1 MRAIC
6 NTETFSR
13 RLQLVSRGVSA
24 RSTIQLLGGILVEA
38 GGEALKLSATDM
50 EISIQTSSPAEV
62 EGEGRVVIPARIFN
76 DIVRSLPGGS
86 FSLEH
91 DASEGT
97 VRLVAGEN
105 EYRIR
110 AYAADDY
117 PQLPVFP
124 EEGTFRM
131 SGESLVE
138 TVEKVSRS
146 YSRDETRPVLTGI
159 LISFEDSRV
168 RMVTTDSYRLSI
180 KETEL
185 ATTAFEG
192 TREAIIPARAMQE
205 VSRIFGS
212 EGEEDVEVS
221 LSENQALFKVG
232 DVIFG
237 TRLIDGNFPEYRRLL
252 PSDFER
258 EIAIPRE
265 ELIGTLRRVNLF
277 AARQTP
283 PVPVSL
289 SFSEGSVEV
298 IVRNGE
304 VGDAH
309 ERLSASSEDDFLI
322 SFNPSYLLD
331 GVSAIDSEK
340 VVFKLN
346 EPLKPGLIVPEENG
360 NGEEPDFLYLIMP
373 MQGPAGTTLGQA
385 LKVASLVGS
394 GGEAKVLIQ
403 AGEILVNGE
412 VETRRGRKLEEGDVV
427 EVGEERLEVR

>member
-1 MRAIC
+1 MRAVC
-6 NTETFSR
+6 NTETFGR
-13 RLQLVSRGVSA
+13 KLQLVSRGVSA
-24 RSTIQLLGGILVEA
+24 RSTIQLLGGILL
-38 GGEALKLSATDM
+38 GGRGEALEISATDM
-50 EISIQTSSPAEV
+50 EISIQTSSVAEV

-91 DASEGT
+91 DDSEGT

-105 EYRIR
+105 EYRFR
-110 AYAADDY
+110 TYAADDY

-131 SGESLVE
+131 LGESLVE

-185 ATTAFEG
+185 ATAPFDG
-192 TREAIIPARAMQE
+192 SREAIIPARAMQE
-205 VSRIFGS
+205 VSRIFSGS
-212 EGEEDVEVS
+212 DEESIEVS
-221 LSENQALFKVG
+221 LSENQALFRIG
-232 DVIFG
+232 DVVFG

-258 EIAIPRE
+258 EIAISRE
-265 ELIGTLRRVNLF
+265 DLMGTLRRVNLF

-298 IVRNGE
+298 IVKNGD
-304 VGDAH
+304 VGEAH
-309 ERLSASSEDDFLI
+309 ERLPANSEDDFLI
-322 SFNPSYLLD
+322 SFNPGYLLD
-331 GVSAIDSEK
+331 GVSAIDTEK

-346 EPLKPGLIVPEENG
+346 EALKPGLIVPGVNG
-360 NGEEPDFLYLIMP
+360 EEEPDFLYLIMP
-373 MQGPAGTTLGQA
+373 MRDPSQG
-385 LKVASLVGS
+385 
-394 GGEAKVLIQ
+394 
-403 AGEILVNGE
+403 
-412 VETRRGRKLEEGDVV
+412 
-427 EVGEERLEVR
+427 

>member
-6 NTETFSR
+6 NTESFSK

-24 RSTIQLLGGILVEA
+24 RSTIQLLGGILLEA
-38 GGEALKLSATDM
+38 GGEALKLSSTDM

-62 EGEGRVVIPARIFN
+62 EGGGRVVIPARIFN

-91 DASEGT
+91 DDSEGT

-105 EYRIR
+105 EYRFR
-110 AYAADDY
+110 TYAADDY

-131 SGESLVE
+131 SGDSLVE

-168 RMVTTDSYRLSI
+168 KMVTTDSYRLSI

-185 ATTAFEG
+185 ATTSFEG
-192 TREAIIPARAMQE
+192 SREAIIPARAMQE

-221 LSENQALFKVG
+221 LSENQALFRIG
-232 DVIFG
+232 DVVFG
-237 TRLIDGNFPEYRRLL
+237 TRLIDGNFPEYKRLL
-252 PSDFER
+252 PTTFER

-265 ELIGTLRRVNLF
+265 ELIETLRRVKLF
-277 AARQTP
+277 AAPPTP
-283 PVPVSL
+283 PGPGGP
-289 SFSEGSVEV
+289 SF
-298 IVRNGE
+298 
-304 VGDAH
+304 
-309 ERLSASSEDDFLI
+309 L
-322 SFNPSYLLD
+322 
-331 GVSAIDSEK
+331 
-340 VVFKLN
+340 
-346 EPLKPGLIVPEENG
+346 
-360 NGEEPDFLYLIMP
+360 
-373 MQGPAGTTLGQA
+373 
-385 LKVASLVGS
+385 
-394 GGEAKVLIQ
+394 
-403 AGEILVNGE
+403 
-412 VETRRGRKLEEGDVV
+412 
-427 EVGEERLEVR
+427 

>member
-1 MRAIC
+1 MRANC
-6 NTETFSR
+6 NTETFSKK
-13 RLQLVSRGVSA
+13 LQLVSRGVSA
-24 RSTIQLLGGILVEA
+24 RSTIQLLGGILLEA
-38 GGEALKLSATDM
+38 GGEGLKLSATDM

-86 FSLEH
+86 FTLEH
-91 DASEGT
+91 DKSEGT
-97 VRLVAGEN
+97 VRLAAGEN
-105 EYRIR
+105 EYSIR

-124 EEGTFRM
+124 GEGTFRM
-131 SGESLVE
+131 PGDSLVE

-185 ATTAFEG
+185 ATTPFEG
-192 TREAIIPARAMQE
+192 LREAIIPARAMQE

-212 EGEEDVEVS
+212 EGENDVEVA
-221 LSENQALFKVG
+221 LSENQALFKIGGV
-232 DVIFG
+232 VFG

-252 PSDFER
+252 PSAFER
-258 EIAIPRE
+258 EISVKRE
-265 ELIGTLRRVNLF
+265 DLIGTLRRVNLF

-298 IVRNGE
+298 IVHNGE

-309 ERLSASSEDDFLI
+309 ERLSASSEDEFLI

-331 GVSAIDSEK
+331 GVSAIDSEN

-346 EPLKPGLIVPEENG
+346 EPLKPGLIVPEA

-373 MQGPAGTTLGQA
+373 MRDP
-385 LKVASLVGS
+385 SRS
-394 GGEAKVLIQ
+394 
-403 AGEILVNGE
+403 
-412 VETRRGRKLEEGDVV
+412 
-427 EVGEERLEVR
+427 

>member
-38 GGEALKLSATDM
+38 GGDVLKLSATDM

-110 AYAADDY
+110 TYAADDY
-117 PQLPVFP
+117 PQLPDFP

-131 SGESLVE
+131 SGDSLVE

-168 RMVTTDSYRLSI
+168 KMVTTDSYRLSI

-192 TREAIIPARAMQE
+192 SREAIIPARAMQE

-221 LSENQALFKVG
+221 LSENQALFRIG
-232 DVIFG
+232 DVVFG

-289 SFSEGSVEV
+289 SFSEGAVEV

-309 ERLSASSEDDFLI
+309 ERLSASSEDEFLI
-322 SFNPSYLLD
+322 SFNPNYLLD

-346 EPLKPGLIVPEENG
+346 EPLKPGLIVPDENG

-373 MQGPAGTTLGQA
+373 MRDP
-385 LKVASLVGS
+385 SR
-394 GGEAKVLIQ
+394 
-403 AGEILVNGE
+403 N
-412 VETRRGRKLEEGDVV
+412 
-427 EVGEERLEVR
+427 

>member
-1 MRAIC
+1 MRAVC
-6 NTETFSR
+6 NTETFGKK
-13 RLQLVSRGVSA
+13 LALVSRGVSA
-24 RSTIQLLGGILVEA
+24 RSTIQLLGGVLLEA
-38 GGEALKLSATDM
+38 EGEALKLSATDM

-76 DIVRSLPGGS
+76 DIVRSLPGGR
-86 FSLEH
+86 FTLEH
-91 DASEGT
+91 DGSEGT
-97 VRLVAGEN
+97 VRLAAGEN

-110 AYAADDY
+110 TYAADDY
-117 PQLPVFP
+117 PQLPVFA
-124 EEGTFRM
+124 EEGTFTM
-131 SGESLVE
+131 PGATLVE

-159 LISFEDSRV
+159 LISFEDARV

-185 ATTAFEG
+185 ATTPFEG
-192 TREAIIPARAMQE
+192 SREAIIPARAMQE
-205 VSRIFGS
+205 VSRIFSGS
-212 EGEEDVEVS
+212 DEESVEVS
-221 LSENQALFKVG
+221 LSENQALFRIG
-232 DVIFG
+232 DVVFG

-252 PSDFER
+252 PSGFER
-258 EIAIPRE
+258 EIAVSRE
-265 ELIGTLRRVNLF
+265 ELINTLRRVNLF

-309 ERLSASSEDDFLI
+309 ERLPASSEDEFLI

-331 GVSAIDSEK
+331 GVSAIDAEE

-346 EPLKPGLIVPEENG
+346 EALKPGLIVPQS

-373 MQGPAGTTLGQA
+373 MRDP
-385 LKVASLVGS
+385 SGS
-394 GGEAKVLIQ
+394 
-403 AGEILVNGE
+403 
-412 VETRRGRKLEEGDVV
+412 
-427 EVGEERLEVR
+427 